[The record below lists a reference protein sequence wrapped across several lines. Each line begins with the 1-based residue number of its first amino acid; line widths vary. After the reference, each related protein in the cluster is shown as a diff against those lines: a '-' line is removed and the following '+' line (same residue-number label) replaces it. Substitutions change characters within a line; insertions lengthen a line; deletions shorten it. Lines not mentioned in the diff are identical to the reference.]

1 MGASN
6 DQSIDEMRT
15 TGSGEEGEY
24 LTGLELLDAMTA
36 ISLIGFLMLLDSFIV
51 YTVSLTRAPHSPCP
65 IL

>member
-6 DQSIDEMRT
+6 EQSIDEMRT

-24 LTGLELLDAMTA
+24 LTGLKLLATMTA
-36 ISLIGFLMLLDSFIV
+36 ITLVGFLMLLDSSIV
-51 YTVSLTRAPHSPCP
+51 STVCLTRAPHSPCP